1 MDAEDLKA
9 LLECE
14 LQARLERGWRS
25 LRRRRAGGELQARLL
40 HGRMDVIL
48 DVIRAELVR
57 RGVRRGAL
65 ALSPEEPARV
75 LLGGPA
81 EGGGP

>member
-1 MDAEDLKA
+1 MDK
-9 LLECE
+9 
-14 LQARLERGWRS
+14 ERVVSYRS
-25 LRRRRAGGELQARLL
+25 ALL

-57 RGVRRGAL
+57 RGAVAL
-65 ALSPEEPARV
+65 AHEPEELARV